1 MSAWIQPATRIPLTD
16 VGAAQ
21 RRISPTFCDVFR
33 LPSVMDSNVTS
44 QPAFRSRSGFGQELD
59 RITLERA
66 RRGDMDACAAIY
78 RRFGTACY
86 NLALRILGER
96 AAAEDVV
103 QEVFL
108 KMMNTLSGFRGD
120 APFGVWLKRMTANA
134 TIDALRAGQRFA
146 DEDPETVFASMAS
159 RAADAD
165 AQVDAWTLLMRL
177 PPRARAVLVL
187 HELEGYTHKELSE
200 LFGQSESYSKS
211 ILARALKRLSD
222 AGDAAK
228 TEGELACA
236 SHL

>member
-1 MSAWIQPATRIPLTD
+1 
-16 VGAAQ
+16 
-21 RRISPTFCDVFR
+21 
-33 LPSVMDSNVTS
+33 VTS
-44 QPAFRSRSGFGQELD
+44 QPDPRSRSGFGQELD

-66 RRGDMDACAAIY
+66 RRGDTDACAAIY
-78 RRFGTACY
+78 RRYGTACY

-134 TIDALRAGQRFA
+134 TIDALRASQRFA
-146 DEDPETVFASMAS
+146 DEDPETVFASMVS
-159 RAADAD
+159 RGADAD
-165 AQVDAWTLLMRL
+165 QRVDAFSLLMRL
-177 PPRARAVLVL
+177 PSRARAVLIL

-211 ILARALKRLSD
+211 ILARALKKLGG
-222 AGDAAK
+222 AGEPIKA
-228 TEGELACA
+228 EGELATCA
-236 SHL
+236 SNL

>member
-1 MSAWIQPATRIPLTD
+1 M
-16 VGAAQ
+16 
-21 RRISPTFCDVFR
+21 
-33 LPSVMDSNVTS
+33 TS
-44 QPAFRSRSGFGQELD
+44 QPDPRSRSGFGQELD

-66 RRGDMDACAAIY
+66 RRGDTDACAAIY
-78 RRFGTACY
+78 RRYGTACY

-134 TIDALRAGQRFA
+134 TIDALRASQRFA
-146 DEDPETVFASMAS
+146 DEDPETVFASMVS
-159 RAADAD
+159 RGADAD
-165 AQVDAWTLLMRL
+165 QRVDAFSLLMRL
-177 PPRARAVLVL
+177 PSRARAVLIL

-211 ILARALKRLSD
+211 ILARALKKLSG
-222 AGDAAK
+222 AGEPIKA
-228 TEGELACA
+228 EGELATCA
-236 SHL
+236 SNL

>member
-1 MSAWIQPATRIPLTD
+1 VTD
-16 VGAAQ
+16 Q
-21 RRISPTFCDVFR
+21 T
-33 LPSVMDSNVTS
+33 LPH
-44 QPAFRSRSGFGQELD
+44 ARSGFGQDLD

-78 RRFGTACY
+78 RRFGTACF

-108 KMMNTLSGFRGD
+108 KMINTLPGFRGE

-134 TIDALRAGQRFA
+134 TIDALRASQRFA
-146 DEDPETVFASMAS
+146 DEDPEALFATMAS
-159 RAADAD
+159 RTADAD
-165 AQVDAWTLLMRL
+165 ARVDAFSLLMQL

-187 HELEGYTHKELSE
+187 HELEGYTHKELAD

-211 ILARALKRLSD
+211 ILARALRKLGD
-222 AGDAAK
+222 AGEPVANERGVA
-228 TEGELACA
+228 ACA
-236 SHL
+236 GSL